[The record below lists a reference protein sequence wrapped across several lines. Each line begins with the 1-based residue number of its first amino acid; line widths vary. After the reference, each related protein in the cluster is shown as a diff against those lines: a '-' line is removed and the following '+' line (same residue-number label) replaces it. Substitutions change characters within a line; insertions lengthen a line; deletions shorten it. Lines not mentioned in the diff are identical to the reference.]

1 MAGGLSMRRRTFLG
15 LVSAGAVV
23 RPSFADSV
31 LFEYLRIIPVRSQG
45 RITAIELELRTEPKV
60 VGLPRAQIRKFRIE
74 ASAFSASSLQQ
85 NDDAYLSSDASQQS
99 YFEITNLRWGTYKK
113 TSRSNKKKNVRETN
127 FDKNGFVNINSTP
140 RCTVFNADFLGLG
153 SKAGLN
159 YRISF
164 ELSFDKVLRQWMI
177 TPQSNFFHVSGGGPT
192 FLSFETVPLIDFL
205 SAVQAARLFV
215 SKDHVEGTFS
225 RLVGLDVSASNA
237 AWVSFGP
244 EMSLS
249 VDNQDGAS
257 NRKWAVS
264 LRGSSRS
271 RDYTVLGGRFRF
283 RDAKYWIDVSGE
295 NSNRPQAAL
304 SAFVQASDN
313 QTWSGYSSTRLML
326 DLAHDEAGERANIEF
341 SIVEPQGQRGSLRR
355 QSRIRVSTEGNA
367 RLEVEHGGQTI
378 FEVQRAN
385 DEDLQVNIRAESQVS
400 GLPRR
405 VECHVNWTT
414 AGKSLGPTV
423 YPVAVG
429 EVGIVPEGS
438 RLAFVLGAKAIE
450 KFRFDSVLCDLPVRL
465 AEEDTQ
471 KEDQN
476 RADNST
482 VPPPPGAPTGP
493 VFSTL
498 SWPDSKAR
506 PPIKFELHDVPL
518 ADQPNLPPL
527 ADGEKE
533 IDRPVN
539 RMLLDWHTGHGPGE
553 AIEVLDVGLENAEL
567 RVRRP
572 ADNFHLVFGFFNF
585 RLRQEGARTALI
597 TRPKKGAELSQVLN
611 QAPDRPILSVTVPGG
626 HVLKEAFAETLVT
639 PADYPPFDMAAVFEA
654 AEGEQKRELKKK
666 LERLRYADVA
676 ERATLRQELQDQWLE
691 ILKAE
696 NSKKAEEFIEFQNR
710 LKAEID
716 SVNAGLKADHSALHR
731 AWVRLW
737 HVTTKGMYK
746 APEIPADQAVY
757 LGPDYFDR
765 DVYSI
770 AELIVETQPRLLA
783 AKLKARLLKVE
794 TTGEVQRER
803 KNELKARGLLGK
815 TLTKEQG
822 RKVELAIIDA
832 KKRADPFFALYSE
845 FHEKTTK
852 SAFAG
857 ANREGLL
864 HPNDLR
870 DFYLDYR
877 TSKFP
882 EVARSR
888 HGAPSRLC
896 LFWDLTP
903 EQTDTTDYSLTRLLD
918 WGGAELSVP
927 RRAQRLFEIDDQ
939 NRRRELLDD
948 VATLRHQGI
957 LPNPVGTIA
966 SRMAEVYANA
976 RGEIEPYETSLALLS
991 RLSFSVAQDAALER
1005 IHPAPLSFYDQVG
1018 ETDDVAGVPIWTVS
1032 IGTEAPNPALKAIAS
1047 PDFRPEVFLRLAM
1060 EGHPQQKKLQSY
1072 FLPPTR
1078 GDEAPW
1084 YRQRPKFVDGQLFLP
1099 DPSDRPDD
1107 WKLRTAIS
1115 PYVRHALVEQS
1126 VYGRPGM
1133 GALPLDPQ
1141 DVVNSGGTA
1150 PRNGSGSASPELDE
1164 SINAAAFLAPEGFGL
1179 VDVKTTDTVGDQTV
1193 NVLQT
1198 ILRPQVLNFSEV
1210 TLTPMGP
1217 SMSLDATMQLQ
1228 APALRNDNQ
1237 RAYSTTSVQ
1246 AVRSEI
1252 TLGEDERTSVVEKGY
1267 LFPLGNK
1274 AIRVISTQPEVIRP
1288 ERADRRNEPAAYEIQ
1303 RTWIAV
1309 TEPEKSL
1316 WYGQPLAGREWPV
1329 ERLEILDKRTP
1340 DLVAPDEDPLLRY
1353 EGQGATAPQS
1363 SSEMVLPSGRIDLG
1377 PGSEGLVFWPRIGA
1391 DEEFTFQFE
1400 VQFEGSPDTVMV
1412 PLIFVDFQAM
1422 TSARTMQRLADYYN
1436 SITAFTGTGANKK
1449 PDPASL
1455 RVISHNQARRRYARE
1470 LKDGDSSYETL
1481 YWVLGAE
1488 GRLTNSDDASAP
1500 DTLTDLDQ
1508 ALKKGR
1514 ELRSARVTALQE
1526 QHDNFVYGPLLAQ
1539 TDQPPFYPFLQMA
1552 QLRLDRI
1559 ARQTGARL
1567 GPVVEATFE
1576 KSYLKRKKGDDQKPS
1591 ALRLPNEM
1599 TPDVVLAIRKP
1610 ARLEVKARGDRVG
1623 AIGRPAGDLVGLARR
1638 EGPFFLGR
1646 ETELIKTL
1654 KNLVRDPV
1662 VPLSFTEHLSPPPD
1676 AGGQEVRLKR
1686 GREVRV
1692 ASSSNEWLRSL
1703 FVPAQVSVSGG
1714 GCSGDLGEIIKS
1726 LLGDED
1732 MLLLG
1737 FIKLSDLICGIA
1749 ATFADS
1755 IPTIKETV
1763 EVGRDLVDD
1772 AVDTIQKNVLGPL
1785 TEVVA
1790 EIEKRFEEAAQ
1801 LGGLTSRSGIDLID
1815 VYPEVNGNLE
1825 DLKSALRV
1833 SATAQTS
1840 AFYNS
1845 LNSVRVSAYAL
1856 IKALDD
1862 VARDPISPLQDQ
1874 LQEKF
1879 RSQILN
1885 AEFIEKVDGL
1895 FEDIATGAA
1904 DALQALNKLD
1914 QDALQVVKQQL
1925 EIKAASFGG
1934 LIFTPAARPD
1944 AGVGSF
1950 FEDTAIGENSDALKT
1965 YVTESAELA
1974 VSEVFGPSKT
1984 VSALLIRLRDG
1995 VDWEAYRRGRLA
2007 ELRALL
2013 DDAAGQ
2019 AQIKLTD
2026 QGELILRPYLDALK
2040 YLDDKIDKV
2049 ATDIESA
2056 EAEFKAY
2063 LEQEKAAL
2071 EIELQQQ
2078 QALLLRQIFGVS
2090 TTEFKSAVQTVNAA
2104 LEKAKSGK
2112 PKDIL
2117 KGVNAV
2123 FRLVDRL
2130 YFQGNLQAEVNA
2142 ITDEFVNVAQG
2153 EATALIQDSTGLLL
2167 EALCVYQ
2174 EVSNLLVSG
2183 VKNFSS
2189 VELSLG
2195 DLAAKFE
2202 VLATKDRNKVES
2214 EEAKIAE
2221 KAYEQALQD
2230 LKSALLIT
2238 VGREKL
2244 DLSQFPLEM
2253 ANQIRKAEATINEAT
2268 KTLASSAETG
2278 LQKAAKRIDTALDGY
2293 RRQTL
2298 SSVAALFRAV
2308 VQLSKA
2314 TTDLTDIGVVDLC
2327 PDTYG
2332 NQQNLLKIGLEGNLA
2347 LQLSAMR
2354 SYADRVVALTQELSR
2369 SIDRFVDILGFNSMA
2384 LLEEISGAL
2393 TDLTEAERRVLDT
2406 WFAELKSESGEQLQQ
2421 TENEIRIASLRA
2433 MGEAVNTLLLA
2444 TVAARGEIAD
2454 ELLTHISAIRD
2465 TRKSTMA
2472 RAEEAIR
2479 KAADR
2484 VRDPL
2489 KDVPVLAPL
2498 SEAVTAIEN
2507 DFTAAV
2513 TLDKKAQNAL
2523 RELSQLAS
2531 EIRELQPRNVIKV
2544 NELIVRAKAVPSLV
2558 KESLGL
2564 PEDPDPEAR
2573 LRNARDAVLSRALAM
2588 VGEVVSAGEEELANA
2603 FSEAAGQLKKE
2614 VENALVKAAAEGLNL
2629 VVTPVATGLTTTYGF
2644 FEDSRNTALK
2654 TLKSD
2659 SAKTVLNI
2667 AALLLG
2673 TPDPLRLLVAIDP
2686 RNKSALEIATRKK
2699 EILDAAK
2706 QSNAPEDKLYF
2717 EKKALE
2723 RLSQPV
2729 IEDNFETWSRDLQEI
2744 VALLNG
2750 ESYVASPLQIAQTIS
2765 GAFESLVRADISA
2778 LLNFSDI
2785 RALIEK
2791 QVSRLIPTRISTELD
2806 YSTGIQPFGG
2816 FFFPEGDRTFTI
2828 SGRTSIDVFSQSAF
2842 EAQTT
2847 ATLSPFKVWLLG
2859 ESFDAFTIY
2868 FSRARFVTGVG
2879 QKPDFDVRFVDY
2891 AIGQQLEFIQ
2901 ELAAQLGQGGDGL
2914 YLQPAPGGPGVEVGY
2929 RLNLPAISFGSVT
2942 FLNVGLTAGAV
2953 LPFDKRRA
2961 IFSVGVSSRRD
2972 PFIMIAGIFGG
2983 GGHFTLYTSGE
2994 KLVGMDASFVGAAGG
3009 GLTAG
3014 VLTLQ
3019 ARVSLGVYIR
3029 KFGELTEIA
3038 GDFFAGGT
3046 GSIAFFSISTSL
3058 TVTTGQDPYGNMVG
3072 SAIFSYSFSIKFAKF
3087 KFRVVLYRQEGK
3099 GFSGTDSVSSL
3110 RRPYEVRYA
3119 GREVDSCE
3127 VEPPGSASL
3136 RISVPRKD
3144 DDFLAWTNNFAA
3156 APGLFSN
3163 LTEDFGTVKHG
3174 SL

>member
-1 MAGGLSMRRRTFLG
+1 MTWGVSMRRRTFLG

-23 RPSFADSV
+23 RPSFAENV
-31 LFEYLRIIPVRSQG
+31 LFEYLRIIPVRSKG
-45 RITAIELELRTEPKV
+45 RIAAIELELRTSPKV
-60 VGLPRAQIRKFRIE
+60 VGLRHAQIQKFRIE
-74 ASAFSASSLQQ
+74 AGDFSTSALQSNENAFSSMNTSGQA
-85 NDDAYLSSDASQQS
+85 
-99 YFEITNLRWGTYKK
+99 YFEITNLRWAKYKE
-113 TSRSNKKKNVRETN
+113 SSSSNKKYEIREPN
-127 FDKNGFVNINSTP
+127 FDRNGFVNINATP
-140 RCTVFNADFLGLG
+140 VCKVINADFLGIG
-153 SKAGLN
+153 SKASSR
-159 YRISF
+159 YEVSF
-164 ELSFDKVLRQWMI
+164 KFSFNKSSRQWFV
-177 TPQSNFFHVSGGGPT
+177 TPECNFFHIADSGPVSLT
-192 FLSFETVPLIDFL
+192 FKPVQLIDFF
-205 SAVQAARLFV
+205 SGQRAARLTIG
-215 SKDHVEGTFS
+215 KEHIKGTFS
-225 RLVGLDVSASNA
+225 RLVGMDVSASSDS
-237 AWVSFGP
+237 WLSFGP
-244 EMSLS
+244 EDTLIVDGS
-249 VDNQDGAS
+249 VGPS
-257 NRKWAVS
+257 NRKWTFW
-264 LRGSSRS
+264 LQGRRNS
-271 RDYTVLGGRFRF
+271 RDYSILEGRFRF
-283 RDAKYWIDVSGE
+283 RSIKYWMENSGE
-295 NSNRPQAAL
+295 SSSRPYAVL
-304 SAFVQASDN
+304 SSFVQAPSE

-326 DLAHDEAGERANIEF
+326 DLAHTEEESENANVEF
-341 SIVEPQGQRGSLRR
+341 SVLEPEGQKGSLRR
-355 QSRIRVSTEGNA
+355 QSRIKVSTGGNV
-367 RLEVEHGGQTI
+367 RLEVEHGGRTI
-378 FEVQRAN
+378 FAAQRAN
-385 DEDLQVNIRAESQVS
+385 DQDLQVSIQAESQVS

-405 VECHVNWTT
+405 VECHVSWKTT
-414 AGKSLGPTV
+414 DKSLGATV
-423 YPVAVG
+423 FSVGIG

-438 RLAFVLGAKAIE
+438 KLAFVLGAKAIE

-471 KEDQN
+471 NEDQN

-498 SWPDSKAR
+498 SWPVSKAR
-506 PPIKFELHDVPL
+506 PPIKFELRDVPL

-539 RMLLDWHTGHGPGE
+539 RMLLDWHTEHGPGE
-553 AIEVLDVGLENAEL
+553 AIEVLDVGLEDAEL

-572 ADNFHLVFGFFNF
+572 ADNLHLVFGFFNF
-585 RLRQEGARTALI
+585 RLRQAGARPELI
-597 TRPKKGAELSQVLN
+597 IRPKKGAELSQVLN

-654 AEGEQKRELKKK
+654 AEGEQKHELKKK

-691 ILKAE
+691 ILKTE

-716 SVNAGLKADHSALHR
+716 SVNNGLKADHSPLHR

-737 HVTTKGMYK
+737 HVTTKGMFK

-757 LGPDYFDR
+757 LGPDFFDR

-770 AELIVETQPRLLA
+770 AELIAETQPPFLA
-783 AKLKARLLKVE
+783 ARLKTRLLKVE
-794 TTGEVQRER
+794 TTGEVQRAR
-803 KNELKARGLLGK
+803 QNELKARGLLGK

-822 RKVELAIIDA
+822 RQVELAIADA
-832 KKRADPFFALYSE
+832 KMRVDPFFALYSK
-845 FHEKTTK
+845 FHAKTRK
-852 SAFAG
+852 SVFAG

-864 HPNDLR
+864 GHTHLEE
-870 DFYLDYR
+870 FYLAYR
-877 TSKFP
+877 SVTFP

-888 HGAPSRLC
+888 HGGASRLC
-896 LFWDLTP
+896 LFWDLTS
-903 EQTDTTDYSLTRLLD
+903 EQTDAADYSLTRLLD

-939 NRRRELLDD
+939 NRRRELIDD
-948 VATLRHQGI
+948 AATLRHQGI

-1005 IHPAPLSFYDQVG
+1005 IHPAPLSFYDQDG

-1032 IGTEAPNPALKAIAS
+1032 IGTEAPKPALKAITS
-1047 PDFRPEVFLRLAM
+1047 PDFRPEVFLSLAM

-1107 WKLRTAIS
+1107 WKFRAAIS

-1126 VYGRPGM
+1126 VYGRPGI

-1237 RAYSTTSVQ
+1237 RAYPTTSVQ

-1422 TSARTMQRLADYYN
+1422 ISARTMQRVADYYN

-1500 DTLTDLDQ
+1500 DTFTDLDQ

-1514 ELRSARVTALQE
+1514 DLRSARVTALQE

-1703 FVPAQVSVSGG
+1703 LVPAQVSVSGG

-1790 EIEKRFEEAAQ
+1790 EIEQRFEDAAQ

-1879 RSQILN
+1879 RSQFLN
-1885 AEFIEKVDGL
+1885 TEFIEKVDGL

-1925 EIKAASFGG
+1925 EIKAASLGG

-1944 AGVGSF
+1944 AGARSF
-1950 FEDTAIGENSDALKT
+1950 FEDTAIGETSDALKT

-1974 VSEVFGPSKT
+1974 VREVFGPSKT
-1984 VSALLIRLRDG
+1984 VSELSVRLHDG
-1995 VDWEAYRRGRLA
+1995 VDWETYRRGRLDA
-2007 ELRALL
+2007 LRALL

-2026 QGELILRPYLDALK
+2026 QGERILRPYLDAFK
-2040 YLDDKIDKV
+2040 FLDDKISKV
-2049 ATDIESA
+2049 AKDIQDAKA
-2056 EAEFKAY
+2056 ELKTY

-2071 EIELQQQ
+2071 EVELQQQ

-2090 TTEFKSAVQTVNAA
+2090 TTELMSAVQTVNAA

-2117 KGVNAV
+2117 KGANDV

-2130 YFQGNLQAEVNA
+2130 YYQGNLQAEVNA
-2142 ITDEFVNVAQG
+2142 ITDEFVKAAEG
-2153 EATALIQDSTGLLL
+2153 KATTLIQDSTGLIL

-2174 EVSNLLVSG
+2174 EVTNLLVSG

-2189 VELSLG
+2189 IELNLG

-2202 VLATKDRNKVES
+2202 VLATKDRNKEES
-2214 EEAKIAE
+2214 DEAKTAE
-2221 KAYEQALQD
+2221 KAYERALQD

-2253 ANQIRKAEATINEAT
+2253 TNQIRKAEATINEAT
-2268 KTLASSAETG
+2268 KTLANSAEMG
-2278 LQKAAKRIDTALDGY
+2278 LQQAAKRIDMALDGY
-2293 RRQTL
+2293 RRQAL
-2298 SSVAALFRAV
+2298 SSVSALFRAV
-2308 VQLSKA
+2308 MQLSKA
-2314 TTDLTDIGVVDLC
+2314 TDLTDIGVEDLC
-2327 PDTYG
+2327 PVTYRK
-2332 NQQNLLKIGLEGNLA
+2332 QQNLLKISLEGKLA

-2354 SYADRVVALTQELSR
+2354 NYADRVVALTQELSR
-2369 SIDRFVDILGFNSMA
+2369 SIDRFVDILGFNLTA

-2393 TDLTEAERRVLDT
+2393 TDLTETERGALDT
-2406 WFAELKSESGEQLQQ
+2406 WLAELKSESGEQLQQ
-2421 TENEIRIASLRA
+2421 IENEIRIASLRA

-2489 KDVPVLAPL
+2489 KDLPVLAPL
-2498 SEAVTAIEN
+2498 SEAVTAIEY

-2513 TLDKKAQNAL
+2513 TLDQKAQNAL
-2523 RELSQLAS
+2523 RELSQLAL
-2531 EIRELQPRNVIKV
+2531 EIRELQPKNVIKV
-2544 NELIVRAKAVPSLV
+2544 NELLVRAKAAPRLV
-2558 KESLGL
+2558 KDSLGL
-2564 PEDPDPEAR
+2564 PEVPDSEAR
-2573 LRNARDAVLSRALAM
+2573 LRDARDAVLSRALAM
-2588 VGEVVSAGEEELANA
+2588 VGEVVSAGEEELANT

-2614 VENALVKAAAEGLNL
+2614 VENALVEAAAEGLNL

-2644 FEDSRNTALK
+2644 FEDSRNNALK

-2659 SAKTVLNI
+2659 SAKTLLNI

-2729 IEDNFETWSRDLQEI
+2729 TEDNFVTWSRDLQEI

-2750 ESYVASPLQIAQTIS
+2750 VSYVASPLQIAQTIS

-2806 YSTGIQPFGG
+2806 YSTEIQPFGG
-2816 FFFPEGDRTFTI
+2816 FFFPEGDRKFTI

-2914 YLQPAPGGPGVEVGY
+2914 FLQPAPGGPGVEVGY

-3072 SAIFSYSFSIKFAKF
+3072 SAVFSYSFSIKFAKF